1 MRSPHTAAVAG
12 FLGLAVAMGVG
23 RFAFTP
29 ILPLMQ
35 AQAGT
40 TIAAGATLA
49 AANYLGYLVGALA
62 AMPLSGRPG
71 VFIRAALVMT
81 AAVTFGMGITHDLAS
96 WLALRFAAGFASA
109 FLLVFISVWSLEHLA
124 AAGRPRLSGVV
135 FAGVGAGIA
144 AVGAVCLMLENLRA
158 TYAHVWLV
166 LGGLSLLLT
175 LGLWPIFSPRDDPV
189 RATSSD
195 AHMSGGLTARWR
207 LVLSYGLLGFGYI
220 VPATF
225 LPVMA
230 RGLLSQA
237 HGFDLSWPV
246 FGVAACLSTLAAAR
260 ASSRFSVL
268 NVWRTAQ
275 ALMAIGVAL
284 PALVFAPFAV
294 ITAAV
299 FVGGTFMVVTMA
311 GMQSARRF
319 GGSAPQRLMAAM
331 TAAFATGQLVGPL
344 PVPYLMR
351 ADGDFTI
358 ALAVAAMAL
367 MAGVFLL
374 PTEPRLARAAG
385 SAADVQQRTS

>member
-1 MRSPHTAAVAG
+1 MRSPHSAAVAG
-12 FLGLAVAMGVG
+12 FIGLAVAMGVG

-40 TIAAGATLA
+40 SIAAGASLA

-62 AMPLSGRPG
+62 AMALSGRPS

-81 AAVTFGMGITHDLAS
+81 AAVTFGMGVTNDMAS

-124 AAGRPRLSGVV
+124 AAARPQLSGVV

-144 AVGAVCLMLENLRA
+144 AVGAICLTLEKRGA
-158 TYAHVWLV
+158 HYAHVWLV

-175 LGLWPIFSPRDDPV
+175 IILWPIFSPRDDPV
-189 RATSSD
+189 PGTSSD
-195 AHMSGGLTARWR
+195 TQVSSGPAAQWR

-230 RGLLSQA
+230 RGLFT
-237 HGFDLSWPV
+237 HTNGFDVSWPV
-246 FGVAACLSTLAAAR
+246 FGIAACLSTLAAAR

-268 NVWRTAQ
+268 NVWRSAQ

-284 PALVFAPFAV
+284 PALVFAPSAV

-311 GMQSARRF
+311 GMQSAKRF
-319 GGSAPQRLMAAM
+319 GGPAPRRLMAAM

-358 ALAVAAMAL
+358 VLGVAAMAL
-367 MAGVFLL
+367 LAGVLVL
-374 PTEPRLARAAG
+374 PTEPRLARAAE
-385 SAADVQQRTS
+385 SSADVQQRTS